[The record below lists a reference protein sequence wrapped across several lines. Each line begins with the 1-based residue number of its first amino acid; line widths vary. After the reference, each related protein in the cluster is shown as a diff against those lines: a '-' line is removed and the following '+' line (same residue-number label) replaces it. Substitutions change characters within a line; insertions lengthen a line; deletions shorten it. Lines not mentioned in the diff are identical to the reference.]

1 MTAFF
6 VWFMCFL
13 LLILFITLLYLYSEI
28 QDKEENK

>member
-1 MTAFF
+1 MTPFF

-13 LLILFITLLYLYSEI
+13 LLILFITLLYLYSE